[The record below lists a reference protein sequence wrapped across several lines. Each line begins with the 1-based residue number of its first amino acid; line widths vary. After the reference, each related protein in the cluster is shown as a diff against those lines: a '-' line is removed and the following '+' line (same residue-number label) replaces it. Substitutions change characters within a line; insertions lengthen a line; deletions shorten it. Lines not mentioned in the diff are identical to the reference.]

1 MAYTEASQRK
11 LEETLKKDPKDI
23 TILALESSCDET
35 AAAIVR
41 GGRDVISNC
50 VYSQIEMHS
59 EYGGVVPELAS
70 RQHILT
76 MGPMVEAA
84 LKEAGLAFKDIDAIA
99 VTCGPGLVGSLLIGV
114 QYAKGLA
121 LALSLP
127 LLGVNH
133 IEGHI
138 CSNLISHKEL
148 EPPFLCLIVSGGHS
162 HIAMVEDYGVMT
174 ILGKTRDDAAGE
186 AFDKIGRLLGL
197 GYPGGPHLEKHATD
211 GDPSAFAFPRGMKK
225 SEGYDMTFSGLK
237 TAVINTLHK
246 ARQAGETI
254 KTEDVAASFQA
265 AVVET
270 LLEKTFAA
278 VNDLKAAKLAVC
290 GGVSANSLLRGQA
303 NIHAKEC
310 GISLYFP
317 EMKYCGDNAAMIG
330 CAGHYMLLRRATSSL
345 NLNAYP
351 SLKLGQKADE

>member
-1 MAYTEASQRK
+1 MGYTEESTKK
-11 LEETLKKDPKDI
+11 LEETLNKDEKDI

-35 AAAIVR
+35 AAAVVR
-41 GGRDVISNC
+41 GGREVLSNC
-50 VYSQIEMHS
+50 VYSQIEMHK

-76 MGPMVEAA
+76 IGPLAETA
-84 LKEAGLAFKDIDAIA
+84 LKEAGKEFGDIDAIA
-99 VTCGPGLVGSLLIGV
+99 VTCGPGLVGALLVGV

-138 CSNLISHKEL
+138 CSTLISHREL

-162 HIAMVEDYGVMT
+162 HIAMVEDYGSMT
-174 ILGKTRDDAAGE
+174 IIGRTRDDAAGE

-197 GYPGGPHLEKHATD
+197 GYPGGPHLEKHALN
-211 GDPSAFAFPRGMKK
+211 GDPKAFPFPRGMKR

-246 ARQAGETI
+246 ARQAGESI
-254 KTEDVAASFQA
+254 NTEDVAASFQA

-278 VNDLKAAKLAVC
+278 AADLKADKLAVC
-290 GGVSANSLLRGQA
+290 GGVSANSLLRQEAGKR
-303 NIHAKEC
+303 AKAC

-317 EMKYCGDNAAMIG
+317 ELKYCGDNAAMIG
-330 CAGHYMLLRRATSSL
+330 CAGHYMLLHGDVAPLS
-345 NLNAYP
+345 LNAYP
-351 SLKLGQKADE
+351 SLKLGRKPGL